1 MAIFEIIGIILTLVL
16 GIGSIIWGT
25 VSLIIKNS
33 TVAKEEAISELKKVK
48 DDHEYKLKKMDLQI
62 DELDKWRKEMNGH
75 LKLLNTKYEIT
86 NSLIVEQ
93 KESLK
98 SITSSISFIKT
109 SLAVI
114 NESMSNMKQ
123 FQAEWVDSLRR
134 LGEKVEN
141 IKNE

>member
-1 MAIFEIIGIILTLVL
+1 
-16 GIGSIIWGT
+16 
-25 VSLIIKNS
+25 